1 MWQRAQQRLKAAYEN
16 SEGSRLV
23 MKSKDPVDKD
33 TFATWEWDLDPSTR
47 ETKERNAW
55 IHLRQ
60 MRGEVFDIP
69 TKVSILKTIVD
80 CSYIYWAYWIAG
92 FQASPY
98 RLSGSEPAHCKRSC
112 YHHGILVRG
121 VLSFTLYTH
130 IILPQATPSC
140 SYLEKVVDDSDEM
153 AEAEKIAT
161 LEAERLR
168 LLKVC
173 LEMQVFQVVITPHSC
188 R

>member
-1 MWQRAQQRLKAAYEN
+1 MDSSSPDARGGFRYSSKGFDLK
-16 SEGSRLV
+16 
-23 MKSKDPVDKD
+23 
-33 TFATWEWDLDPSTR
+33 
-47 ETKERNAW
+47 
-55 IHLRQ
+55 HL
-60 MRGEVFDIP
+60 
-69 TKVSILKTIVD
+69 SIVHI
-80 CSYIYWAYWIAG
+80 YIYWAYWIAG

-130 IILPQATPSC
+130 IIVPQATPS
-140 SYLEKVVDDSDEM
+140 SSNLEKVVDDSDEM